1 MDESEIALVAEQLRR
16 FQDNL
21 ESRLKLL
28 EAKQD
33 HHAALTL
40 EQISVLRSQLHDLKQ
55 TDGDHEQRIRTIA
68 DTAAGFRLLFASTGI
83 ASLIALIKAFLP

>member
-1 MDESEIALVAEQLRR
+1 
-16 FQDNL
+16 
-21 ESRLKLL
+21 
-28 EAKQD
+28 
-33 HHAALTL
+33 L

-68 DTAAGFRLLFASTGI
+68 DTAAGFRLLFGSSGI